1 LSKKKQL
8 KFFRGE
14 EKMKKWLLSLTL
26 LLIIGVLAACGG
38 NSKESA
44 AGEKEKV
51 IIGYFPNIDHAPAMV
66 AREKGYYEEALGEN
80 VEIEYR
86 TFPDGGTFMTA
97 LKSGEIDAGLVGPG
111 PVLNNYSNGAD
122 VKIIGG
128 ASSGGTVVVASEQSG
143 IESLEDMKGKTFITP
158 GIGCT
163 HDVQFETYLMEQ
175 GIEEL
180 ASARIGGSLK
190 HVTGNPSTYQ
200 GMFETGK
207 VDLAAV
213 PEPWASILVENGAK
227 VVVSTEDIAY
237 GENLPNV
244 VLVASGELVN
254 ENKEVVQGLVNA
266 QQKSVDY
273 INSNQEEAQ
282 DIAIKAIKD
291 LTKQEMDKDIVAK
304 AMARITYTTEI
315 NEEVLKEF
323 GQSSFDLKFLKEQPN
338 FDGLVDASL

>member
-1 LSKKKQL
+1 
-8 KFFRGE
+8 
-14 EKMKKWLLSLTL
+14 MKKWLLSLTL
-26 LLIIGVLAACGG
+26 LLVMGVLAACGG
-38 NSKESA
+38 DSEESA

-80 VEIEYR
+80 VEIEYK

-180 ASARIGGSLK
+180 ASSRIGGSIK
-190 HVTGNPSTYQ
+190 HVTGNPATYQ

-227 VVVSTEDIAY
+227 VIVSTEEIAY

-244 VLVASGELVN
+244 VLVASGDLVN
-254 ENKEVVQGLVNA
+254 DKKEIVQGLVDA
-266 QQKSVDY
+266 QQKSVEF
-273 INSNQEEAQ
+273 INNNVEETQ

-315 NEEVLKEF
+315 DEEVLKEF
-323 GQSSFDLKFLKEQPN
+323 GQSSFDLEFLKEQPN
-338 FDGLVDASL
+338 FDGLVDSSSL

>member
-1 LSKKKQL
+1 
-8 KFFRGE
+8 
-14 EKMKKWLLSLTL
+14 MKKWLLSLTL
-26 LLIIGVLAACGG
+26 LLVMVVLAACGG
-38 NSKESA
+38 DSEESA

-80 VEIEYR
+80 VAVEYK

-128 ASSGGTVVVASEQSG
+128 ASSGGTVVVASKQSG

-180 ASARIGGSLK
+180 ASSRIGGSIK
-190 HVTGNPSTYQ
+190 HVTGNPATYQ

-227 VVVSTEDIAY
+227 VIVSTEEIAY
-237 GENLPNV
+237 GKNLPNV
-244 VLVASGELVN
+244 VLVASGDLVN
-254 ENKEVVQGLVNA
+254 DKKEIVQALVDA
-266 QQKSVDY
+266 QQKSVEF
-273 INSNQEEAQ
+273 INNNVEETQ

-315 NEEVLKEF
+315 DEEVLKEF
-323 GQSSFDLKFLKEQPN
+323 GQSSFDLEFLKEQPN
-338 FDGLVDASL
+338 FDGLVYSSSL

>member
-1 LSKKKQL
+1 
-8 KFFRGE
+8 
-14 EKMKKWLLSLTL
+14 MKKWLLSLTL
-26 LLIIGVLAACGG
+26 LLVMVVLAACGG
-38 NSKESA
+38 DSEESA

-80 VEIEYR
+80 VEVEYK

-180 ASARIGGSLK
+180 ASSRIGGSIK
-190 HVTGNPSTYQ
+190 HVTGNPATYQ

-227 VVVSTEDIAY
+227 VIVSTEEIAY

-244 VLVASGELVN
+244 VLVASGDLVN
-254 ENKEVVQGLVNA
+254 DKKEVVQALVDA
-266 QQKSVDY
+266 QQKSVEF
-273 INSNQEEAQ
+273 INNNVEETQ

-315 NEEVLKEF
+315 DEEVLKEF
-323 GQSSFDLKFLKEQPN
+323 GQSSFDLEFLKEQPN
-338 FDGLVDASL
+338 FDGLVYSSSL

>member
-1 LSKKKQL
+1 
-8 KFFRGE
+8 
-14 EKMKKWLLSLTL
+14 MKKWLLSLTL
-26 LLIIGVLAACGG
+26 LLVMVVLAACGG
-38 NSKESA
+38 DSEESA

-80 VEIEYR
+80 VEVEYK

-180 ASARIGGSLK
+180 ASSRIGGSIK
-190 HVTGNPSTYQ
+190 HVTGNPATYQ

-227 VVVSTEDIAY
+227 VIVSTEEIAY

-244 VLVASGELVN
+244 VLVASGDLVN
-254 ENKEVVQGLVNA
+254 DKKEIVQALVDA
-266 QQKSVDY
+266 QQKSVEF
-273 INSNQEEAQ
+273 INNNVEETQ

-315 NEEVLKEF
+315 DEEVLKEF
-323 GQSSFDLKFLKEQPN
+323 GQSSFDLEFLKEQPN
-338 FDGLVDASL
+338 FDGLVDSSSL

>member
-1 LSKKKQL
+1 
-8 KFFRGE
+8 
-14 EKMKKWLLSLTL
+14 MKKWLLSLTL
-26 LLIIGVLAACGG
+26 LLVMGVLAACGG
-38 NSKESA
+38 DSEESA

-80 VEIEYR
+80 VEIEYK

-180 ASARIGGSLK
+180 ASSRIGGSIK
-190 HVTGNPSTYQ
+190 HVTGNPATYQ

-227 VVVSTEDIAY
+227 VIVSTEEIAY

-244 VLVASGELVN
+244 VLVASGDLVN
-254 ENKEVVQGLVNA
+254 DKKEIVQGLVDA
-266 QQKSVDY
+266 QQKSVEF
-273 INSNQEEAQ
+273 INNNQEETQ

-315 NEEVLKEF
+315 DEEVLKEF
-323 GQSSFDLKFLKEQPN
+323 GQSSFDLEFLKEQPN
-338 FDGLVDASL
+338 FDGLVDSSSL

>member
-1 LSKKKQL
+1 
-8 KFFRGE
+8 
-14 EKMKKWLLSLTL
+14 MKKWLLSLTL
-26 LLIIGVLAACGG
+26 LLVMGVLAACGG
-38 NSKESA
+38 DSEESA

-80 VEIEYR
+80 VEVEYK
-86 TFPDGGTFMTA
+86 TFPNGGTFMTA

-180 ASARIGGSLK
+180 ASSRIGGSIK
-190 HVTGNPSTYQ
+190 HVTGNPATYQ

-227 VVVSTEDIAY
+227 VIVSTEEIAY

-244 VLVASGELVN
+244 VLVASGDLVN
-254 ENKEVVQGLVNA
+254 DKKEIVQGLV
-266 QQKSVDY
+266 
-273 INSNQEEAQ
+273 
-282 DIAIKAIKD
+282 
-291 LTKQEMDKDIVAK
+291 
-304 AMARITYTTEI
+304 
-315 NEEVLKEF
+315 
-323 GQSSFDLKFLKEQPN
+323 
-338 FDGLVDASL
+338 DA

>member
-1 LSKKKQL
+1 
-8 KFFRGE
+8 
-14 EKMKKWLLSLTL
+14 MKKWLLSLTL
-26 LLIIGVLAACGG
+26 LLVMVVLAACGG
-38 NSKESA
+38 DSEESA

-80 VEIEYR
+80 VEIEYK

-180 ASARIGGSLK
+180 ASSRIGGSIK
-190 HVTGNPSTYQ
+190 HVTGNPATYQ

-227 VVVSTEDIAY
+227 VIVSTEEIAY

-244 VLVASGELVN
+244 VLVASGDLVN
-254 ENKEVVQGLVNA
+254 DKKEVVQALVDA
-266 QQKSVDY
+266 QQKSVEF
-273 INSNQEEAQ
+273 INNNVEETQ

-315 NEEVLKEF
+315 DEEVLKEF
-323 GQSSFDLKFLKEQPN
+323 GQSSFDLEFLKEQPN
-338 FDGLVDASL
+338 FDGLVYSSSL

>member
-1 LSKKKQL
+1 
-8 KFFRGE
+8 
-14 EKMKKWLLSLTL
+14 MKKWLLALTL
-26 LLIIGVLAACGG
+26 LLVIGIAAACGG
-38 NSKESA
+38 SEE
-44 AGEKEKV
+44 AGGEADKTAKEKV
-51 IIGYFPNIDHAPAMV
+51 VIGYFPNIDHAPAMV

-97 LKSGEIDAGLVGPG
+97 LKAGEIDAGLVGPG

-143 IESLEDMKGKTFITP
+143 IESLKDMKGKTFITP

-175 GIEEL
+175 GIEGL
-180 ASARIGGSLK
+180 ASARIGGSIK
-190 HVTGNPSTYQ
+190 HVTGNPATYQ

-227 VVVSTEDIAY
+227 IVVSTEEIAY

-244 VLVASGELVN
+244 VLAATGPLVKEKN
-254 ENKEVVQGLVNA
+254 EIVQGIVNA
-266 QQKSVDY
+266 QQNSVDF
-273 INSNQEEAQ
+273 INNNREEAV
-282 DIAIKAIKD
+282 DIAIKSIKD
-291 LTKQEMDKDIVAK
+291 LTKQEMDKEIVTK
-304 AMARITYTTEI
+304 AMDRMTYTTEI
-315 NEEVLKEF
+315 DEEVLKEF
-323 GQSSFDLKFLKEQPN
+323 GQSSFELEFLKEAPN
-338 FDGLVDASL
+338 FDGLVQVSSEK

>member
-1 LSKKKQL
+1 
-8 KFFRGE
+8 
-14 EKMKKWLLSLTL
+14 MKKWLLSLTL
-26 LLIIGVLAACGG
+26 LLVMGVLAACGG
-38 NSKESA
+38 DSEESA

-80 VEIEYR
+80 VEIEYK

-180 ASARIGGSLK
+180 ASSRIGGSIK
-190 HVTGNPSTYQ
+190 HVTGNPATYQ

-227 VVVSTEDIAY
+227 VVVSTEEIAY

-244 VLVASGELVN
+244 VLVASGDLVN
-254 ENKEVVQGLVNA
+254 DKKEIVQGLVDA
-266 QQKSVDY
+266 QQKSVEF
-273 INSNQEEAQ
+273 INNNVEETQ

-315 NEEVLKEF
+315 DEEVLKEF
-323 GQSSFDLKFLKEQPN
+323 GQSSFDLEFLKEQPN
-338 FDGLVDASL
+338 FDGLVDSSSL

>member
-1 LSKKKQL
+1 
-8 KFFRGE
+8 
-14 EKMKKWLLSLTL
+14 MKKWLLSLTL
-26 LLIIGVLAACGG
+26 LLVVGFLAACGG
-38 NSKESA
+38 SSEESA
-44 AGEKEKV
+44 GKGAESKEKV
-51 IIGYFPNIDHAPAMV
+51 VIGYFPNIDHAPAMV
-66 AREKGYYEEALGEN
+66 AREKGYYKEALGEN

-128 ASSGGTVVVASEQSG
+128 ASSGGTVVVASKESG
-143 IESLEDMKGKTFITP
+143 IESLEDIKGKTFITP

-163 HDVQFETYLMEQ
+163 HDVQFEAFLKEQ

-180 ASARIGGSLK
+180 ASSRIGGTLK

-213 PEPWASILVENGAK
+213 PEPWASILIENGAK
-227 VVVSTEDIAY
+227 VIVSSEEIAY

-244 VLVASGELVN
+244 VLVASGDLVN
-254 ENKEVVQGLVNA
+254 NHKEVVQGLVDA
-266 QQKSVDY
+266 QAKAVDF
-273 INSNQEEAQ
+273 INNHQEEAR
-282 DIAIKAIKD
+282 DIAVKAIKD
-291 LTKQEMDKDIVAK
+291 LTKQEMDKDIAAK
-304 AMARITYTTEI
+304 AMERITYTTEI
-315 NEEVLKEF
+315 DEEVLKQF
-323 GQSSFDLKFLKEQPN
+323 GQSSFELKFLKEAPN
-338 FDGLVDASL
+338 FEGLVDASL

>member
-1 LSKKKQL
+1 
-8 KFFRGE
+8 
-14 EKMKKWLLSLTL
+14 MKKWLLSLTL
-26 LLIIGVLAACGG
+26 LLVIGVLAACGG
-38 NSKESA
+38 DSEESA

-66 AREKGYYEEALGEN
+66 AREKGYYEEALGEK
-80 VEIEYR
+80 VEIEYK

-180 ASARIGGSLK
+180 ASSRIGGSIK
-190 HVTGNPSTYQ
+190 HVTGNPATYQ

-227 VVVSTEDIAY
+227 VVVSTEEIAY

-244 VLVASGELVN
+244 VLVASGDLVN
-254 ENKEVVQGLVNA
+254 DKKEIVQGLVDA
-266 QQKSVDY
+266 QQKSVDF
-273 INSNQEEAQ
+273 INNNQEESQ

-304 AMARITYTTEI
+304 AMARITYTTKI
-315 NEEVLKEF
+315 DEEVLKEF
-323 GQSSFDLKFLKEQPN
+323 GQSSFDLEFLKEQPN
-338 FDGLVDASL
+338 FDGLVDSSL

>member
-1 LSKKKQL
+1 
-8 KFFRGE
+8 
-14 EKMKKWLLSLTL
+14 MKKWLLSLTL
-26 LLIIGVLAACGG
+26 LLVMVVLAACGG
-38 NSKESA
+38 DSEESA

-80 VEIEYR
+80 VAVEYK

-180 ASARIGGSLK
+180 ASSRIGGSIK
-190 HVTGNPSTYQ
+190 HVTGNPATYQ

-227 VVVSTEDIAY
+227 VIVSTEEIAY

-244 VLVASGELVN
+244 VLVASGDLVN
-254 ENKEVVQGLVNA
+254 DKKEIVQALVDA
-266 QQKSVDY
+266 QQKSVEF
-273 INSNQEEAQ
+273 INNNVEETQ

-315 NEEVLKEF
+315 DEEVLKEF
-323 GQSSFDLKFLKEQPN
+323 GQSSFDLEFLKEQPN
-338 FDGLVDASL
+338 FDGLVYSSSL

>member
-1 LSKKKQL
+1 
-8 KFFRGE
+8 
-14 EKMKKWLLSLTL
+14 MKNWLLSLAL
-26 LLIIGVLAACGG
+26 LLIIGILAACGG
-38 NSKESA
+38 DSEESA
-44 AGEKEKV
+44 GGEKEKV

-66 AREKGYYEEALGEN
+66 AREKGYYEEALGEK
-80 VEIEYR
+80 VEIEYK

-180 ASARIGGSLK
+180 ASSRIGGYIK
-190 HVTGNPSTYQ
+190 HVTGNPATYQ

-227 VVVSTEDIAY
+227 VVVSTEEIAY

-254 ENKEVVQGLVNA
+254 DKKEIVQGLVDA
-266 QQKSVDY
+266 QQKSVDF
-273 INSNQEEAQ
+273 INNNQEESQ

-315 NEEVLKEF
+315 DEEVLKEF
-323 GQSSFDLKFLKEQPN
+323 GQSSFDLEFLKEQPN
-338 FDGLVDASL
+338 FDGLVDSSL

>member
-1 LSKKKQL
+1 
-8 KFFRGE
+8 
-14 EKMKKWLLSLTL
+14 MKKWLLSLTL
-26 LLIIGVLAACGG
+26 LLVMGVLAACGG
-38 NSKESA
+38 DSEKSA
-44 AGEKEKV
+44 GGEAEKEKV

-80 VEIEYR
+80 VEIEYK

-180 ASARIGGSLK
+180 ASSRIGGSIK
-190 HVTGNPSTYQ
+190 HVTGNPATYQ

-227 VVVSTEDIAY
+227 VVVSTEEIAY

-244 VLVASGELVN
+244 VLVASGDLVN
-254 ENKEVVQGLVNA
+254 DKKEIVQGLVDA
-266 QQKSVDY
+266 QQKSVDF
-273 INSNQEEAQ
+273 INNN
-282 DIAIKAIKD
+282 KK
-291 LTKQEMDKDIVAK
+291 K
-304 AMARITYTTEI
+304 
-315 NEEVLKEF
+315 LKILRLRR
-323 GQSSFDLKFLKEQPN
+323 LKI
-338 FDGLVDASL
+338 

>member
-1 LSKKKQL
+1 
-8 KFFRGE
+8 
-14 EKMKKWLLSLTL
+14 MKKWLLALTL
-26 LLIIGVLAACGG
+26 LLVIGIAAACGG
-38 NSKESA
+38 SEE
-44 AGEKEKV
+44 AGGEADKTAKEKV
-51 IIGYFPNIDHAPAMV
+51 VIGYFPNIDHAPAMV

-97 LKSGEIDAGLVGPG
+97 LKAGEIDAGLVGPG

-128 ASSGGTVVVASEQSG
+128 ASSGGTVVVASQQSG
-143 IESLEDMKGKTFITP
+143 IESLKDMKGKTFITP

-175 GIEEL
+175 GIEGL
-180 ASARIGGSLK
+180 ASARIGGSIK
-190 HVTGNPSTYQ
+190 HATGNPATYQ

-227 VVVSTEDIAY
+227 IVVSTEEIAY

-244 VLVASGELVN
+244 VLAATGPLVKEKN
-254 ENKEVVQGLVNA
+254 EIVQGIVNA
-266 QQKSVDY
+266 QQKSVDF
-273 INSNQEEAQ
+273 INNNREEAV
-282 DIAIKAIKD
+282 DIAIKSIKD
-291 LTKQEMDKDIVAK
+291 LTKQEMDKEIVTK
-304 AMARITYTTEI
+304 AMDRMTYTTEI
-315 NEEVLKEF
+315 DEEVLKEF
-323 GQSSFDLKFLKEQPN
+323 GQSSFELEFLKEAPN
-338 FDGLVDASL
+338 FDGLVQVSSEK

>member
-1 LSKKKQL
+1 
-8 KFFRGE
+8 
-14 EKMKKWLLSLTL
+14 MKKWLLSLTL
-26 LLIIGVLAACGG
+26 LLVMVVLAACGG
-38 NSKESA
+38 DSEESA

-80 VEIEYR
+80 VEVEYK

-128 ASSGGTVVVASEQSG
+128 ASSGGTVVVASKQSG

-180 ASARIGGSLK
+180 ASSRIGGSIK
-190 HVTGNPSTYQ
+190 HVTGNPATYQ

-227 VVVSTEDIAY
+227 VIVSTEEIAY

-244 VLVASGELVN
+244 VLVASGDLVN
-254 ENKEVVQGLVNA
+254 DKKEIVQALVDA
-266 QQKSVDY
+266 QQKSVEF
-273 INSNQEEAQ
+273 INNNVEETQ

-315 NEEVLKEF
+315 DEEVLKEF
-323 GQSSFDLKFLKEQPN
+323 GQSSFDLEFLKEQPN
-338 FDGLVDASL
+338 FDGLVYSSSL

>member
-1 LSKKKQL
+1 
-8 KFFRGE
+8 
-14 EKMKKWLLSLTL
+14 MKKWLLSLTL
-26 LLIIGVLAACGG
+26 LLVMVVLAACGG
-38 NSKESA
+38 DSEESA

-80 VEIEYR
+80 VEVEYK

-180 ASARIGGSLK
+180 ASSRIGGSIK
-190 HVTGNPSTYQ
+190 HVTGNPATYQ

-227 VVVSTEDIAY
+227 VIVSTEEIAY

-244 VLVASGELVN
+244 VLVASGDLVN
-254 ENKEVVQGLVNA
+254 DKKEIVQALVDA
-266 QQKSVDY
+266 QQKSVEF
-273 INSNQEEAQ
+273 INNNVEETQ

-315 NEEVLKEF
+315 DEEVLKEF
-323 GQSSFDLKFLKEQPN
+323 GQSSFDLEFLKEQPN
-338 FDGLVDASL
+338 FDGLVDASF